1 MKKFKIIFIA
11 LLIVPAMVFSQE
23 KVKDTTKVK
32 EKLERPA
39 FESSYIIDNPTNVVL
54 RKNAL
59 EAQMEH
65 RFGKITSNGNDFW
78 GIWGDSNI
86 RLGVA
91 YGITDRF
98 TLGFGGTK
106 NDRLIDL
113 NWKVAILRQTRS
125 NKMPISMTY
134 FGIGA
139 YNTTTQDK
147 TNPRVNYNQDRFSYF
162 HQLIIARRFSPGFSL
177 QIAPSVSHYNTV
189 ESNMTNDV
197 FAIAFGCRIKVTPNT
212 AILLDYSQPFANFEK
227 PGAVEGDDPITF
239 PKAGFSLG
247 VEFGTSAHAFQL
259 FFTNYSGII
268 PQKNYMYNQNDF
280 FSGDIMLGFNIT
292 RIYNF

>member
-1 MKKFKIIFIA
+1 M
-11 LLIVPAMVFSQE
+11 LPAMMFSQE
-23 KVKDTTKVK
+23 KVKDTVAKVK

-54 RKNAL
+54 GKNAL
-59 EAQMEH
+59 EVQMEH

-86 RLGVA
+86 RLGAA

-125 NKMPISMTY
+125 GKMPISMTY

-139 YNTTTQDK
+139 YNSTTQDK
-147 TNPRVNYNQDRFSYF
+147 TNFNYNQDRFSYF
-162 HQLIIARRFSPGFSL
+162 HQLIIARRFSPWFSL
-177 QIAPSVSHYNTV
+177 QIAPSISHYNTV
-189 ESNMTNDV
+189 ETGMTNDV
-197 FAIAFGCRIKVTPNT
+197 FGLAIGFRAKVTPNT
-212 AILLDYSQPFANFEK
+212 AILFDYSQPFASFEK

-239 PKAGFSLG
+239 PKLGFSIG
-247 VEFGTSAHAFQL
+247 VEFATSAHAFQL
-259 FFTNYSGII
+259 FFTNNSGII
-268 PQKNYMYNQNDF
+268 NQKNYMYNQNDF
-280 FSGDIMLGFNIT
+280 FQGDIMLGFNIT